1 MENINIILC
10 EVQSVRKNRFV
21 DLKPLF
27 KPNGI
32 SLPVLRNVPV
42 CMFGDN
48 INYIDWKINIGNIIP
63 VFVTT
68 YDISSYISQ
77 GNKEKMDS
85 IKRNSLNSCF
95 ALPFTIPSMQDIR
108 SFPNAI
114 KIIGNR
120 LEEGE
125 INQIGNITR
134 TGNTNTKGDINITGN
149 LTVTQKITAK
159 VVNILESLASKV
171 ATIGGIDFA
180 GHKHTDAEGRDTSG
194 AK

>member
-1 MENINIILC
+1 MDNISIVLC
-10 EVQSVRKNRFV
+10 EVQAVRKNRFV

-32 SLPVLRNVPV
+32 PLPVLRNVPV

-48 INYIDWKINIGNIIP
+48 INYIDWKINAGNIVP
-63 VFVTT
+63 VFITT
-68 YDISSYISQ
+68 FDISSYVSQ
-77 GNKEKMDS
+77 GNKEKMDT

-95 ALPFTIPSMQDIR
+95 VLPFTLPTMKDTR
-108 SFPNAI
+108 SFPEAI

-120 LEEGE
+120 VEEGE
-125 INQIGNITR
+125 INQKGNITR
-134 TGNTNTKGDINITGN
+134 AGNTNTTGNINITGN

-159 VVNILESLASKV
+159 VVSVLESLTSKV
-171 ATIGGIDFA
+171 AIIGGIGFA

>member
-48 INYIDWKINIGNIIP
+48 INYIDWKINVGNIIP

-108 SFPNAI
+108 SFPDAI

-134 TGNTNTKGDINITGN
+134 KGNTNTKGDINITGN

-159 VVNILESLASKV
+159 VVNILESLASKI

>member
-108 SFPNAI
+108 SFPDAI

-134 TGNTNTKGDINITGN
+134 TGNINTKGDINITGN

>member
-108 SFPNAI
+108 SFPDAI

>member
-10 EVQSVRKNRFV
+10 EVQAARKNRFV

-48 INYIDWKINIGNIIP
+48 INYIDWKINVGNIIP

-108 SFPNAI
+108 SFPDAI

>member
-10 EVQSVRKNRFV
+10 EVQAVRKNRFV

-108 SFPNAI
+108 SFPDAI

>member
-10 EVQSVRKNRFV
+10 EVQAVRKNRFV

-48 INYIDWKINIGNIIP
+48 INYIDWKINVGNIIP

-95 ALPFTIPSMQDIR
+95 ALPFTIPSMQDTR
-108 SFPNAI
+108 SFPDAI
-114 KIIGNR
+114 KVIGNR
-120 LEEGE
+120 HEEGE
-125 INQIGNITR
+125 INQTGNIIR

-171 ATIGGIDFA
+171 ATIGGVDFA

>member
-10 EVQSVRKNRFV
+10 EVQAVRKNRFV

-48 INYIDWKINIGNIIP
+48 INYIDWKINVGNIIP

-95 ALPFTIPSMQDIR
+95 ALPFTIPSMQDTR
-108 SFPNAI
+108 SFPDAI
-114 KIIGNR
+114 KVIGNR
-120 LEEGE
+120 HEEGE
-125 INQIGNITR
+125 INQKGDITR
-134 TGNTNTKGDINITGN
+134 TGDTNVIGN
-149 LTVTQKITAK
+149 LTVSEKITAK
-159 VVNILESLASKV
+159 IVDILTKLTSKV
-171 ATIGGIDFA
+171 ASISGIDFV

>member
-48 INYIDWKINIGNIIP
+48 INYIDWKINVGNIIP

-108 SFPNAI
+108 SFPDAI

-125 INQIGNITR
+125 INQIGNVTR

>member
-10 EVQSVRKNRFV
+10 EVQSVRNNRFV

-32 SLPVLRNVPV
+32 PLPVLRNVPV
-42 CMFGDN
+42 CLFGDG
-48 INYIDWKINIGNIIP
+48 INYIDWKINIGNIVP
-63 VFVTT
+63 VFITT
-68 YDISSYISQ
+68 FDISSYISQ
-77 GNKEKMDS
+77 GNKEKMDT

-95 ALPFTIPSMQDIR
+95 VLPFTVPNMQDTR
-108 SFPNAI
+108 SFPEAI

-125 INQIGNITR
+125 INQTGNITR
-134 TGNTNTKGDINITGN
+134 TGNTDTTGDINITGN
-149 LTVTQKITAK
+149 LTVSQKITAK
-159 VVNILESLASKV
+159 IVSVLESLTSKV

>member
-10 EVQSVRKNRFV
+10 EVQAVRKNRFV

-27 KPNGI
+27 KPNGV

-42 CMFGDN
+42 CMFGDET
-48 INYIDWKINIGNIIP
+48 NYIDWKIKEGNIVPAFI
-63 VFVTT
+63 TT
-68 YDISSYISQ
+68 FDISSYISQ

-108 SFPNAI
+108 SFPDAI

-134 TGNTNTKGDINITGN
+134 TGNTNTKGDIKITGN

>member
-10 EVQSVRKNRFV
+10 EVQAVRKNRFV

-48 INYIDWKINIGNIIP
+48 INYIDWKINVGNIIP

-108 SFPNAI
+108 SFPDAI

-180 GHKHTDAEGRDTSG
+180 EHKHTDAEGRDTSG

>member
-48 INYIDWKINIGNIIP
+48 INYIDWKINVGNIIP

-108 SFPNAI
+108 SFPDAI

-125 INQIGNITR
+125 INQIGNTTR

>member
-48 INYIDWKINIGNIIP
+48 INYIDWKINVGNIIP

-108 SFPNAI
+108 SFPDAI

-134 TGNTNTKGDINITGN
+134 TGNINTKGDINITGN

>member
-48 INYIDWKINIGNIIP
+48 INYIDWKINVGNIIP

-108 SFPNAI
+108 SFPDAI

>member
-10 EVQSVRKNRFV
+10 EVQAVRKNRFV

-48 INYIDWKINIGNIIP
+48 INYIDWKINVGNIIP

-108 SFPNAI
+108 SFPDAI

-134 TGNTNTKGDINITGN
+134 TGNTNTKGDIKITGN

>member
-10 EVQSVRKNRFV
+10 EVQAVRKNRFV

-27 KPNGI
+27 KPNGV

-42 CMFGDN
+42 CMFGDET
-48 INYIDWKINIGNIIP
+48 NYIDWKIKEGNIVPAFIAT
-63 VFVTT
+63 F
-68 YDISSYISQ
+68 DISSYISQ
-77 GNKEKMDS
+77 GNKEKMDT

-95 ALPFTIPSMQDIR
+95 VLPFTIPNMQDTR
-108 SFPNAI
+108 SFPEAI

-120 LEEGE
+120 FEEGE
-125 INQIGNITR
+125 INQRGNITR
-134 TGNTNTKGDINITGN
+134 AGDTNTTGNINVKGN
-149 LTVTQKITAK
+149 LTVSEKITAK
-159 VVNILESLASKV
+159 IVQVLESLASAV

-180 GHKHTDAEGRDTSG
+180 GHKHADAEGRDTSG

>member
-10 EVQSVRKNRFV
+10 EVQSVRNNRFV

-32 SLPVLRNVPV
+32 PLPVLRNVPV
-42 CMFGDN
+42 CLFGDG
-48 INYIDWKINIGNIIP
+48 INYIDWKINTGNIVP
-63 VFVTT
+63 VFITT
-68 YDISSYISQ
+68 FDISSYISQ
-77 GNKEKMDS
+77 GNKEKMDT

-95 ALPFTIPSMQDIR
+95 VLPFIVPNMQDTR
-108 SFPNAI
+108 SFPKAI

-125 INQIGNITR
+125 INQTGNITR
-134 TGNTNTKGDINITGN
+134 TGNTDTTGDINITGN

-159 VVNILESLASKV
+159 VVKILESLASKV

>member
-10 EVQSVRKNRFV
+10 EVQSARKNRFV

-108 SFPNAI
+108 SFPDAI

>member
-48 INYIDWKINIGNIIP
+48 INYIDWKINVGNIIP

-108 SFPNAI
+108 SFPDAI

-134 TGNTNTKGDINITGN
+134 TGNTNTKGDIKITGN